1 MKIKRTIRGLDE
13 ELYNQARANALKR
26 GDNIGD
32 WMNEAMR
39 LRFSAIKRV
48 RISRGR
54 GENP

>member
-13 ELYNQARANALKR
+13 ELYNQARADALKR